1 MTWSLADDRKSKN
14 RRRQKEQIENVA
26 RDASKLF
33 FAGDLL
39 GQNRHYR
46 QGANETKV
54 QLENPPEETK
64 SEAQLRD
71 WGGWKKSESCS
82 KSVGKI
88 FKPSEKD
95 SWKNAGTLNSLK
107 RFFAD
112 TQGATL
118 NHLTGVLLLPK

>member
-1 MTWSLADDRKSKN
+1 LADDRKSKN
-14 RRRQKEQIENVA
+14 GKKAQIENVGS
-26 RDASKLF
+26 DASTLF
-33 FAGDLL
+33 FTGNLL

-88 FKPSEKD
+88 FKPSEND

-107 RFFAD
+107 RFYAD

-118 NHLTGVLLLPK
+118 NHLTGVFWLPK